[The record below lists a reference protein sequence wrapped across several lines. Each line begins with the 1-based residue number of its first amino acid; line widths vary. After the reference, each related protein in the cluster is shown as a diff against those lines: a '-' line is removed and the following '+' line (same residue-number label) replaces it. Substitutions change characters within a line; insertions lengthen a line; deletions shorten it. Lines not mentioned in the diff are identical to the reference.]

1 MKGLALALKEREQ
14 KRKREEYSLVRDSR
28 TSHTCTR
35 RSMSPNSWNKEGFFF
50 FYWVAWF
57 MVNISIMEALFGWTE
72 SSSPLKTTQKSYC
85 KIISKD
91 KRERGIAKFL
101 SYTTLLAGM
110 SSLHTCL
117 CLFKREKAQRFLVA
131 NG

>member
-1 MKGLALALKEREQ
+1 MMLSVILIIQKNLSGNERVGHWQSEKENK

-35 RSMSPNSWNKEGFFF
+35 RSMSPNSWNKEGGF
-50 FYWVAWF
+50 WVAWF
-57 MVNISIMEALFGWTE
+57 MVNISIMEALFGWTK

-91 KRERGIAKFL
+91 KERKRDCKVFV
-101 SYTTLLAGM
+101 
-110 SSLHTCL
+110 LHHVACWHV
-117 CLFKREKAQRFLVA
+117 FLVHLFVSF
-131 NG
+131 